1 MSWNRVDVFLWLVQT
16 VVSSANIMALLLVK
30 KLLKSFT
37 YIRKRRGPK
46 IDPCE
51 KPMVDELF
59 VDDKIPEH
67 TTCCFLLSK

>member
-16 VVSSANIMALLLVK
+16 LVSSANIMALLLGK
-30 KLLKSFT
+30 QFLKSFT
-37 YIRKRRGPK
+37 YIRNKSGPK
-46 IDPCE
+46 IDPCG

-67 TTCCFLLSK
+67 TTCCFLLIQ

>member
-1 MSWNRVDVFLWLVQT
+1 MNWNRVDVFLWLVQT
-16 VVSSANIMALLLVK
+16 VVLSANIMALLLVEQ
-30 KLLKSFT
+30 LLKSFT

-46 IDPCE
+46 IDPCG
-51 KPMVDELF
+51 KLLVDELF

>member
-30 KLLKSFT
+30 QLLKSFT
-37 YIRKRRGPK
+37 YIRNRSGPK
-46 IDPCE
+46 IDPCR
-51 KPMVDELF
+51 KPKVDELF

-67 TTCCFLLSK
+67 TACCFLLSK